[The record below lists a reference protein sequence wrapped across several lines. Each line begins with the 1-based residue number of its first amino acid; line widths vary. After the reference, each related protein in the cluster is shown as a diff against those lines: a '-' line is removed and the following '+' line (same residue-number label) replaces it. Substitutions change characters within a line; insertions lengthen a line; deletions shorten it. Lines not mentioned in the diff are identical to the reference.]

1 MLAKWEVKEII
12 TQALEALD
20 GMLSEP
26 DYEIGKCVPSR
37 KYLIQSQ
44 VDNDLYN
51 IIMY

>member
-1 MLAKWEVKEII
+1 MSMLAKWEVKEII

-37 KYLIQSQ
+37 KIFNTESGR
-44 VDNDLYN
+44 
-51 IIMY
+51 